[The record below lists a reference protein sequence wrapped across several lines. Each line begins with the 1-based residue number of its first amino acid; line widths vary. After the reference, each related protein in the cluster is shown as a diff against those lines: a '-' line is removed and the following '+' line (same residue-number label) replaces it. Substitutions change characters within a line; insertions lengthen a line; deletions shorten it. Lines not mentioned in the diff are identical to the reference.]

1 MKEEGETSASNIS
14 LVIENAKFL
23 LFTQEYMN
31 AVKQCSL
38 ALRLHKSQMKKLGD
52 IGQIKRQT
60 VGELGD

>member
-1 MKEEGETSASNIS
+1 MKEAGETSASSIF

-38 ALRLHKSQMKKLGD
+38 ALRLHKSQMKKLG
-52 IGQIKRQT
+52 RYWAN
-60 VGELGD
+60 